1 MATIRRAGFGSVFE
15 VENETV
21 GIGTT
26 GTATNTVQVLGET
39 KTSNAIVSGL
49 STITTYQGFVDSNAE
64 FGNSNIDI
72 NSQSGTLGNIEI
84 CHGDFN
90 VSSASTLTSSVNELT
105 VTNSFS
111 VPTGDTNSRVHC
123 HTAGSMRFNED
134 LGTLEFYTGDM
145 WKTVNSIKDTGTR
158 GRAVWAGGYDNAG
171 VPHHSTRSI
180 DYINVP
186 SLGNSLNF
194 GELSAQGQDAHGCGS
209 ETRGIYMGEF
219 NSDAIEYITIASEG
233 DSIDFG
239 DIGTSRNYGA
249 SGSSSTRGLH
259 FGGDTPSSTN
269 AIEYIQIN
277 TLGDALDFG
286 DLTVARLCYGGS
298 LSNGRTISVG
308 GGTPSPKQSTYDQV
322 TIASTG
328 NAVEFGELIN
338 VYNYGP
344 SGNSNTVRG
353 VLAGGQNNNPAYS
366 KQIQYITLSSGG
378 NAQYFGD
385 LSHTS
390 LTSGAGVTGIRAVF
404 AIGQTMTPAPNS
416 GDVNILEYIS
426 IASSGNAQDFGDL
439 RGGTNRSHTRVI
451 SPVSDSH
458 GGLGGY

>member
-1 MATIRRAGFGSVFE
+1 MATLRRAGFGSVFE

-26 GTATNTVQVLGET
+26 GTATNTLQVLGDIKSSDAT
-39 KTSNAIVSGL
+39 VIGL
-49 STITTYQGFVDSNAE
+49 STLTTYQGFVDKEAR
-64 FGNSNIDI
+64 FGKAVIDVE
-72 NSQSGTLGNIEI
+72 SQAGTLGEIVIE
-84 CHGDFN
+84 GDVI
-90 VSSASTLTSSVNELT
+90 VSSASTLTSSVNQLT
-105 VTNSFS
+105 LTDSFS
-111 VPTGDTNSRVHC
+111 VPTGNTDSRIHC

-145 WKTVNSIKDTGTR
+145 WKTVNSFKDTGNR
-158 GRAVWAGGYDNAG
+158 GRAVWAGGYDNSG
-171 VPHHSTRSI
+171 TPHHSTSSI
-180 DYINVP
+180 DFINVP
-186 SLGNSLNF
+186 TLGNSISF
-194 GELSAQGQDAHGCGS
+194 GDLSAQGQDAHGCGS

-239 DIGTSRNYGA
+239 DMTASRNYGA

-259 FGGDTPSSTN
+259 LGGDSGGTGVNT
-269 AIEYIQIN
+269 IDYIQIN

-286 DLTVARLCYGGS
+286 DLTVARLCYGGA

-308 GGTPSPKQSTYDQV
+308 GGTPSNRRSTYDQV
-322 TIASTG
+322 TIAAKG

-338 VYNYGP
+338 FYNYGP
-344 SGNSNTVRG
+344 GGNSNTVRG
-353 VLAGGQNNNPAYS
+353 VLAGGQNFNPTYS
-366 KQIQYITLSSGG
+366 SQIQFITLSSGG

-385 LSHTS
+385 LMHTA

-404 AIGQTMTPAPNS
+404 AIGLTNTPSTA
-416 GDVNILEYIS
+416 DVNILEYIS

-439 RGGTNRSHTRVI
+439 RGGNNKAHTRVI